1 MARAFAD
8 IAFTDSVKQ
17 AQNRYGSRKSY
28 AGFESDG
35 GHRDRLSE
43 NEIAFLAGRDSFYM
57 GSVGENGW
65 PYVQHRGGPKGFLKV
80 LDEATIG
87 FADFRGNR
95 QYISVGNLNADGRV
109 SLFLMDYPNRQRLKL
124 WARARVVHPDEDP
137 ELVARLELPGY
148 KARIE
153 RGIIMAV
160 EAVDWNCPQHITP
173 RFTEAEIER
182 LIAPLIE
189 ENRSLKAQL
198 AQVMSRTV

>member
-137 ELVARLELPGY
+137 KLVARLELPGY

-182 LIAPLIE
+182 LVAPLIE
-189 ENRSLKAQL
+189 ENRALQAQL
-198 AQVMSRTV
+198 AQAMSRTV